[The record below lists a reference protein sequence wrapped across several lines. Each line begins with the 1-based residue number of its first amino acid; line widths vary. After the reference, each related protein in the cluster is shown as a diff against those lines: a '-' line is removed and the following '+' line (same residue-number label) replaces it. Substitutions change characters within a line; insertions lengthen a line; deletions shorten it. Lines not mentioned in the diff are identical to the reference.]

1 MSKKSKIKLL
11 EDQLEVA
18 RDALEVAVVLL
29 NKNIDRISAAER
41 EESDGKAQIKESYSN
56 LPPLEWPTDD
66 MHLIDTSPPQC
77 KPDVVGVDEKQIG
90 GDHYKLLG
98 SMQPWDVM
106 QAWFTPEE
114 YRGWQKGSAIVYL
127 ARERSKGGDQDIR
140 KAAHHLEKL
149 IAVTSESNKTKI

>member
-11 EDQLEVA
+11 EDKLEVA
-18 RDALEVAVVLL
+18 QDALGLAVILL
-29 NKNIDRISAAER
+29 NKNIDHINAAER
-41 EESDGKAQIKESYSN
+41 EAAEGTSEIKESYSS
-56 LPPLEWPTDD
+56 LPPLEWPGED
-66 MHLIDTSPPQC
+66 MHLIDTSPPLPDPE
-77 KPDVVGVDEKQIG
+77 PDVVGQQVG
-90 GDHYKLLG
+90 GDHYKVLG

-106 QAWFTPEE
+106 QHWLTPEE

-149 IAVTSESNKTKI
+149 IAVTNAPFKTKT

>member
-56 LPPLEWPTDD
+56 LPPLDLPTGD
-66 MHLIDTSPPQC
+66 MHLIDTSPPLPDLE
-77 KPDVVGVDEKQIG
+77 PDVVGQQVG
-90 GDHYKLLG
+90 GDHYKVLG

-106 QAWFTPEE
+106 QYWFTPEE

-127 ARERSKGGDQDIR
+127 ARERAKGGDQDIR
-140 KAAHHLEKL
+140 KASHHLEKL
-149 IAVTSESNKTKI
+149 ITVTNASNKTKS